1 MGGWKKA
8 LYALG
13 LTGLMGLLSGCVLDP
28 VYGGYPGG
36 QYPTYPSGGYYPP
49 DQGYPDYGNAY
60 GGRFRCESIDN
71 RERYCRADT
80 RGGVQLV
87 RQLSK
92 TPCIR
97 GRTWDYDRNGV
108 WVSHGCRAEFQA
120 GYGGGYSPGQGQAIR
135 CESVDNRQRY
145 CRVDTRGSVQL
156 VRQLSK
162 TRCIQGVNWGWDR
175 NGIWVDRGCRAEFR
189 VY

>member
-8 LYALG
+8 LCALG
-13 LTGLMGLLSGCVLDP
+13 MTGLMASLSGCVLDP
-28 VYGGYPGG
+28 VYGGYPGNH
-36 QYPTYPSGGYYPP
+36 YPTYPSGGYYPP
-49 DQGYPDYGNAY
+49 HQGYPDYGNAY
-60 GGRFRCESIDN
+60 GGSFRCESIDS
-71 RERYCRADT
+71 RERYCRAET